1 MENFEILFQV
11 LDVTKNVTHDQTRDA
26 IKAI

>member
-26 IKAI
+26 IKGV